1 MKDNMR
7 NERII
12 NLRKNACL
20 SQGALASQLNY
31 SKAYIADIERGR
43 QEPSRR
49 LLAEL
54 RNFFGVS
61 IDWLLFGDMAEQ
73 EQYSRPNNAFICP
86 QCGAKL
92 TVKAI
97 SKFGA

>member
-1 MKDNMR
+1 MR

-12 NLRKNACL
+12 NLRKNAGL
-20 SQGALASQLNY
+20 SQTALASELNY
-31 SKAYIADIERGR
+31 SKAYIADVERGG

-49 LLAEL
+49 LLVGL

-73 EQYSRPNNAFICP
+73 EQYSRPNNAFVCP
-86 QCGAKL
+86 QCGAEL
-92 TVKAI
+92 SVKAI
-97 SKFGA
+97 SKLGG